1 MACQRACSTGACGNG
16 NRLPEDVYIFET
28 VDAEGRPAEP
38 GTQSQRVLVTN
49 LSNHTHPLIRVKVT
63 DEVCVIDRA
72 CPCGSSTRLLDD
84 PQGLLDDIFVYE
96 CALSVHPH
104 LFRSALRS
112 VSNESYEHRVRQ
124 TTRGAAIAFVTAS
137 TIDPGLLHHNIVDG
151 VGAPV
156 SKIRT

>member
-38 GTQSQRVLVTN
+38 GTLSQRVLVTN

-72 CPCGSSTRLLDD
+72 CPCGRARGCSMTHKIDSTTSSCT
-84 PQGLLDDIFVYE
+84 
-96 CALSVHPH
+96 
-104 LFRSALRS
+104 
-112 VSNESYEHRVRQ
+112 N
-124 TTRGAAIAFVTAS
+124 
-137 TIDPGLLHHNIVDG
+137 
-151 VGAPV
+151 AP
-156 SKIRT
+156 